1 MQCWCWGGR
10 RSTFSSVWFDANN
23 DNRPDLYVIHEY
35 GNGVL
40 LINKPDGTFEERELA
55 DRAADFGSMGLACG
69 DIDNDGNID
78 LYVAS
83 MYSKS
88 GNRVIGNL
96 KDDSYDDEVMLK
108 LKRMVAGS
116 QLYRNLGDL
125 KFDPVGK
132 KLDLSGIGWAYAP
145 ALTDLDNDGFLD
157 LYATSGFMSRSRD
170 KPDG

>member
-1 MQCWCWGGR
+1 MQWRDG
-10 RSTFSSVWFDANN
+10 FD
-23 DNRPDLYVIHEY
+23 
-35 GNGVL
+35 
-40 LINKPDGTFEERELA
+40 KT
-55 DRAADFGSMGLACG
+55 DF
-69 DIDNDGNID
+69 DNDGNID

-96 KDDSYDDEVMLK
+96 KDDSYKEEVMLK

-116 QLYRNLGDL
+116 QMYRNLGDL

-132 KLDLSGIGWAYAP
+132 KLDLAGIGWAHAP
-145 ALTDLDNDGFLD
+145 AMTDLDNDGFLD
-157 LYATSGFMSRSRD
+157 IHATTGFMSRTRD

>member
-1 MQCWCWGGR
+1 
-10 RSTFSSVWFDANN
+10 
-23 DNRPDLYVIHEY
+23 
-35 GNGVL
+35 
-40 LINKPDGTFEERELA
+40 
-55 DRAADFGSMGLACG
+55 
-69 DIDNDGNID
+69 
-78 LYVAS
+78 VAS

-132 KLDLSGIGWAYAP
+132 KLDLAGIGWAYAP

>member
-1 MQCWCWGGR
+1 MSQP
-10 RSTFSSVWFDANN
+10 FDRGCEVPAPAKL
-23 DNRPDLYVIHEY
+23 DESLDE
-35 GNGVL
+35 
-40 LINKPDGTFEERELA
+40 FW
-55 DRAADFGSMGLACG
+55 
-69 DIDNDGNID
+69 
-78 LYVAS
+78 
-83 MYSKS
+83 S